1 MQYNKQQFNKVKD
14 KKMMKKVKKQWV
26 VVSVATLAFLGTT
39 AYTMGGTTA
48 HAADGSNGTNPAP
61 SNSNS
66 GNTQNSGNGGTT
78 TNQQSGGGGNAA
90 NNNNAAS
97 NNGTIASSGTSASA
111 PVVTVGTTNGQAPSF
126 NNNDESASY
135 SQQIQQGYSD
145 AFNGKGNNSNN
156 LTGQAVN
163 YYNAAYNGAQA
174 AMNAYNQLTNGYGA
188 GTQDY
193 TYYGNTP
200 VRRNDNGTTA
210 NASLAV
216 PSGTPSA
223 AAVAS
228 LQSSDPVSGATMS
241 AQAII
246 DGTPQ
251 SYASSDSPYRGG
263 ANNPIEAT
271 NSVNKYE
278 TTLLNKLNNADNVSV
293 QLPST
298 TITVPDQ
305 NNQVIT
311 NAEQM
316 YANYAGLNK
325 AFQTGANMALAQQ
338 GINDAES
345 GKWTGISKGS
355 TNNTDF
361 YLQSNTQPTNNPYDQ
376 AYRGAK
382 LAISQTFT
390 NDNYNG
396 NSSIQAK
403 TATSD
408 TDYNTLGYND
418 VVTKSQSG
426 TAFVLNGQQFYSV
439 LTGQQNSISN
449 SGGSISANV
458 NNIRLVGD
466 VGLTGNTLSGFTNS
480 TITTNLSSLI
490 VDGQNHLMDF
500 NGMNYAISGNAFKDL
515 YLKNFQTLYGSNYYG
530 PFQLNGSG
538 SIHYSNLNY
547 VGPQLL
553 SAYSNDVFFSGNVNI
568 LNPYDINTT
577 NGNVAYNYN
586 NNNNYTPYQRSGDA
600 IQGGGN
606 QENLEVNNFVLED
619 GARYFGAVSP
629 DNGGTNIIAKGNF
642 TLGQNSKM
650 TLLTRDAYGKAEG
663 AYDGANY
670 GIYLSSGGAN
680 TPSLNVLKN
689 AVLNLIGG
697 QSTRSNYIGSGI
709 ATDSAVTSTIN
720 VDGGTIN
727 YEGANG
733 VPGQYGQAFDFKGT
747 TTINVINGG
756 LIKVLLAQAPSSSV
770 GANYNV
776 GGTPSKQVT
785 YGGLINNYNS
795 GNPQTANFN
804 VANGGNLIVGLYDNG
819 GGYVIPYYGNLNMN
833 SVGPDNAV
841 FLTNNSTNAFQT
853 NSGTN
858 GQTYS
863 GAITAYNVAVTTDN
877 STTPTNFYKFQLPSG
892 STTYTG
898 VTSDGR
904 SVSGQISDTHKL
916 VISNLPSVQFVGNLQ
931 SYVNSNGDTVVTANA
946 KVSNYSGNYQNIYY
960 GVGYSNTNPNG
971 NFNSLTS
978 YNNSTLKNT
987 TPNVVDPNSYYGFV
1001 SVPSNYDGSII
1012 PISFTIPKSVAS
1024 NPTYVGMRLKYG
1036 LASVTSVLGGS
1047 NSVTN
1052 IEGYSLQNGQIAQD
1066 TNGTFLVG
1074 TNDLSKQKLGAS
1086 DALIDLVNNNLNAK
1100 NQEDFNTQTNTDY
1113 SVSYT
1118 AAKSGYQAFNINNP
1132 LSVDQLRQT
1141 SAYSNSPNP
1150 TAYAQ
1155 GYERALY
1162 DAGVRDA
1169 RNGITTNS
1177 LSQLP
1182 DYQAGMN
1189 QYVSAYT
1196 AALSTN
1202 NLGLDANTII
1212 SKSNLPTSYLGAPAT
1227 GTTAGIADATGASD
1241 FVQDERNGT
1250 IQAANSKYAA
1260 ITDPNRQSAYLDAEA
1275 GYFAAVNNQKL
1286 DATASR
1292 AKQAGYQ
1299 YAKSLI
1305 AGAMSQSQPTQSN
1318 TDPSLNFSAVQDG
1331 YNAAQAA
1338 INKAA
1343 TNLYASGNQESQMT
1357 SHGALSDDS
1366 FAGDRTVYKSIK
1378 YGYYQGSR
1386 SINSPFQSDV
1396 NLIGQ
1401 TETKLDQIEEVGYVA
1416 YVQPLSYAAGANSYN
1431 TKGSSTPTAPYNN
1444 STIGQQSYTNGYNDA
1459 QTAFNQGQSDGL
1471 TNVKSVDSSQLS
1483 TFQDNPTS
1491 VPSTYTNQNVQNS
1504 YSTGYKGA
1512 VDGYKD
1518 GIAINSGGTPNANNN
1533 QGNAQ
1538 ATYTNSYAEGNAQG
1552 KQQAGA
1558 NDYVSNNVNQNL
1570 QKTDNNYATGV
1581 QTAEQ
1586 GHADGYAAA
1595 TNNPNATTNSTSKT
1609 YVTGFKVG
1617 VSDQISDA
1625 KKSGDID
1632 AFLQGARDYIQNK
1645 KVASVNN
1652 KDVYYINYY
1661 NQGYSTAQRGLL
1673 DARDGNEQTLPVYP
1687 TPSNKDDQSYVNSQD
1702 IINQFTARLQNAYN
1716 MGYTAFKNDATT
1728 GFNDANNAL
1737 VSTKPSLTGNDSN
1750 KSVAYNVAADIFNS
1764 ELASLSLQNNAYSHS
1779 QDNTGTLYKDLQNW
1793 FSTKAQAD
1801 YQSGESVAKMTTV
1814 PPTTANNTPQIS
1826 FGFIKAGFNDLTNG
1840 YNGSTGNNV
1849 NTNSVGYIDGQT
1861 QKQNLKTGINTAIQS
1876 VKNNAPSDSDQ
1887 LDAYNGTKAGYM
1899 DVATGSTTGSK
1910 TITSQFDKVFVDAY
1924 NKAYSDGANLASEA
1938 LQQLSQNQTASG
1950 LTLNADGAKND
1961 AYTAAYNQVM
1971 DGYHDKIKLPSS
1983 GNTATT
1989 NANYIAGQGVG
2000 TTFLR
2005 DYAQAE
2011 SKKNPQYPADSTSE
2025 TYHGVFDALSNAA
2038 ANGQITTIQNSP
2050 NGTLY
2055 VDGYNL
2061 AVADINAASDHAKQ
2075 DFANG
2080 NAASANRESTP
2091 AMQAA
2096 YIQAYNQATEGF
2108 KQAINTTNTSAP
2120 ANTNAS
2126 SGFKLGAKYKQGY
2139 LDAITDFNSG
2149 ITSTINRSED
2159 GYADA
2164 MQALVDAKSGKYNNT
2179 DYSSVYT
2186 MAYSQ
2191 ALGTNNGLI
2200 NVKAK
2205 PNISNVPSA
2214 GSIPSNVN
2222 QTAYQNGYQGSV
2234 DGYQDGVAST
2244 QGTSTNKNTYSST
2257 QGNNVIYQNA
2267 YSLAN
2272 ASGRQQAGANDYTA
2286 GSFSQSEAASD
2297 SNYAAGGKSA
2307 ANGYTEGV
2315 ANKPKSSQDLTYLTG
2330 YTQGQQSG
2338 SGVSQAQQL
2347 NSTDNGLTGDQLNA
2361 YYGVKDAYATVK
2373 STNTSTLSLPSNGK
2387 EVNKTSNAYVAAFNA
2402 ATQNAQKSELDG
2414 LAYFQKGNITA
2425 PQPNNNPETIDD
2437 DARQDGFNQGSIGY
2451 GKAQINEFDSTN
2463 QNIAYINGG
2472 KMYSDIQAGIKD
2484 AQADPTKI
2492 GQYSSGSA
2500 ARDAA
2505 YDGTAGAYNDVW
2517 NNTPNSASQPKS
2529 RDQNQ
2534 AKAYVDA
2541 YNQSNNT
2548 AITDG
2553 NNGASAYVRGQNQ
2566 AIGNDAD
2573 SRAFNYGYGQA
2584 QKGFSDGLAQSIA
2597 QNPSNTAYMTGYNA
2611 YQSENAGNIDAVN
2624 GNTVNQSSVKDSTSY
2639 QDALNAYRDAYTQ
2652 LIQNPDATTMPN
2664 RTGKSQAYQNAY
2676 SVAMGELKNDYQI
2689 GYQALASSVTQNTSV
2704 PAGSNSYS
2712 TSMRTKGLNNATVGY
2727 GYGVLS
2733 QNVPSTYK
2741 NSGSLYG
2748 QQQGQLVVQAA
2759 NDIANTGTS
2768 NSSLTSNQ
2776 IYNIAALAAGDAK
2789 NAFDT
2794 NPDTSDEAGGISVNP
2809 NNNNDVYRTAYKL
2822 AVDAMKAKYNAGA
2835 QQYLNSQAESANP
2848 TTEYDMGYK
2857 DAQNGFKSGFTG
2869 ANLQN
2874 NHSQT
2879 LVGQTAGK
2887 NALAGYND
2895 AKTGIASSTYSN
2907 VDSNKMDGNLGATQA
2922 YDDISAGKGNILA
2935 SYTNASNAFQAAYNK
2950 AANEAKPYY
2959 DNGANGYVNG
2969 YSNTNA
2975 TDPLSKVQSAG
2986 YLNAQNGHDAV
2997 VKNKTSENDLTQAQK
3012 NDPSFMIGF
3021 NNATQGQTGLASA
3034 GSNTPVSQETYNSW
3048 SQSQKDGYDA
3058 TNAAYATGKDDN
3070 QKANLDGKSQA
3081 YKDAYNA
3088 AYEDAQNKAS
3098 QGAANVLSGQ
3108 SVDASTWN
3116 TWNDKQKDAYTTG
3129 QANANSAYST
3139 AETNTKASNPY
3150 PSGTDKAETFN
3161 GAQSAVNDII
3171 SGQAGQSKNND
3182 SNPVYK
3188 AAYEKAQQQAQAK
3201 VNDGVTAFTKNQAKV
3216 TNDNTADGVAQ
3227 NYGYT
3232 QADAGYNGKAGADI
3246 NTNDPAYQAG
3256 RQLRND
3262 EDTGVSE
3269 AKQAT
3274 GKDDTSFKPAN
3285 DSQRAAYDA
3294 AMAGILDGAKNNTS
3308 GQTVPQADSA
3318 QAKVYTDAYTTAH
3331 ALGIQYASDGANT
3344 FNDGQ
3349 ATTNDNSLLG
3359 QAKSQ
3364 GYTDAKK
3371 GHDAAVN
3378 KQTPTADEQNNPS
3391 FMAGYN
3397 AAQSARTGLA
3407 DIESGAT
3414 TSSTHEDDKA
3424 YAQAQQAYREAAQSI
3439 ADNPD
3444 NPAATT
3450 NTSPAYKDIYKQ
3462 AQNDLKSNYVAGQQQ
3477 FLNAESSADTSSSD
3491 SQQGKDRISQGYAD
3505 AQSGFNA
3512 AINGQTITNPNVA
3525 QKAGMGAAMTL
3536 TDAVKATVNGLY
3548 QNSDDKVAQ
3557 AANSATDAARSDLLS
3572 NPDSTGSTNTDIVNN
3587 PVKAAAYKQAQA
3599 QYKENYDNGSTAFL
3613 SNQSKPAQNDAL
3625 GQLGYNNAKE
3635 GFEAG
3640 FNGTTMPNQNSATK
3654 TGQTAGQNAL
3664 SGYHQA
3670 MQSNDSTY
3678 SVPANASQTTKDAAS
3693 GVQKAFNDAKNGTQM
3708 TKSELATK
3716 PVAFQDAY
3724 NKAIDDAKAAVS
3736 AGANAFA
3743 NGSGRPVASDAKTKA
3758 QADAYDDAQSGYDL
3772 AKSGKQLS
3780 EAQTNDA
3787 SFKAGYNAYH
3797 DAQNGHV
3804 LFVSGGKLTGNESE
3818 AEKLAYRAASDAY
3831 QSGANNEAKRN
3842 DLSQQSGIY
3851 QDEYKKAYDDANS
3864 KALSGAQEAF
3874 GNASSTFSQ
3883 SGWNQA
3889 QKDAY
3894 KAGQTNA
3901 KAGYDQTKSDVDAQN
3916 TNAQGSNAAEAFDG
3930 AKAGFSDGKSG
3941 STTDLTN
3948 KTETFINAYNAAK
3961 QEAKQ
3966 AAELGAA
3973 EFNANKTDTAVA
3985 NAKDAINVAHSNG
3998 YTQAEAGYNA
4008 QNNGYVDKS
4017 NKDASYL
4024 SGVKTAQDVA
4034 KGSSDALT
4042 DPSKKGSYNSG
4053 SAAQDAAYKATV
4065 NGYLDG
4071 SNGNNANA
4079 QSTDSTQ
4086 SKAYNDAYLVAQQK
4100 GRDAASAGA
4109 CSYLDGNNKPTGTSA
4124 ENLAQQRGYEDA
4136 SKGYSDANNS
4146 SATIPEGATQAYK
4159 DGFNA
4164 NKSGQAGISDIENG
4178 TTTTPADTTAYT
4190 KAQQAYDAASKAISA
4205 NPDKPAG
4212 ASDNS
4217 PVYKTAYAKAISDLN
4232 QNYATGKDQFISGN
4246 KQADTSV
4253 AVSSQA
4259 KSQIEQ
4265 GYNDIQRGFD
4275 DKINKATAKNAN
4287 STTQAGAEMAQKVI
4301 NSVNGVATG
4310 NVLNS
4315 DDTIVQTAN
4324 AAAQQAKQ
4332 DLQSNPDHST
4342 TSDDPNIQNNPIK
4355 AAAYQ
4360 VAVNQMHQ
4368 QYTDGSNAYLNNQAQ
4383 PTTTLGDK
4391 GYTDAQSGF
4400 SAGFNSTTMPN
4411 QSSAT
4416 VAGQKAGEEA
4426 LDGYQ
4431 SALDG
4436 KQDNSGT
4443 AMQQQANA
4451 AANQAFE
4458 DAKQNKTSDISN
4470 QPKVSYQLA
4479 YEKAMAAAQVA
4490 TTSGAKAFT
4499 DGDTEPTGDKALDK
4513 VSQVAY
4519 EAAKSGYEAARD
4531 GSTITSD
4538 EQKNPSFQA
4547 GVTAYHESIQGHDH
4561 YVSGQKLPDNASAA
4575 EKAGY
4580 EAAKSAY
4587 TIGQND
4593 GDKPTDLSSKS
4604 ETYND
4609 VFNNAYNDAK
4619 AKAQA
4624 GANEAFDNTTP
4635 VSQDDWTQAQ
4645 KDAYAAGRQNAQ
4657 TAYDDTKSDD
4667 TKSNPNVP
4675 GTDAANAFDGAKAG
4689 FKAGATGITPADVN
4703 DHPSG
4708 YMTAYQKA
4716 QSEAQAQAHQ
4726 AQIDFAK
4733 GQNDQSTDSNGALN
4747 QAYKSAYAQFKDGY
4761 NNKKNGNVDSNNKDI
4776 NYIQGIENAKQLANG
4791 IQDATDNPKNN
4802 GTEYK
4807 STPAQE
4813 AAYKATLNGYT
4824 DGANGNSA
4832 NQTPTDPSQTVI
4844 YNDAYATAKA
4854 QAKIDAGTGA
4864 TAFNNGSDKPT
4875 GTDSH
4880 VVAQQKGYTDAK
4892 DGYDY
4897 AKDNPTADLPANPT
4911 NAYKAGYNAFHS
4923 SQTGLS
4929 DAENNTSTNH
4939 ADSTAYQNAQS
4950 AYADASNAIASNPDS
4965 PASAQEKAPAYVDAY
4980 KQAINDLKANYQTGL
4995 QQFNSGANS
5004 TDTIVV
5010 TSQQAKDRLTQG
5022 YEQTKAGFDSVTDG
5036 PAIDHPTAAQQAGI
5050 DSAHTVQNAVSGIVN
5065 NNTDANNQDPVYLSA
5080 TAAAQQ
5086 AKDDLVNNPGHSTS
5100 SDNADIQN
5108 NPIKRAAYKQAIEA
5122 MQVQYTQGANAFV
5135 NNQGKPSDK
5144 LGQDGYEDAQE
5155 GFNEGFAGTKV
5166 AESENSGTQTG
5177 NKYGLSALSGYT
5189 DAYNGKVN
5197 NDTDDAPRN
5206 EANKAALQAFD
5217 DAKTGNTTDLSDK
5230 SLAYQTAYK
5239 KAQADASQALLDGA
5253 KDFANGQSSPAV
5265 TNAPSGVAAKAYADA
5280 LSGYQAA
5287 ANGGNYT
5294 ESQEANPQF
5303 MVGVTAYN
5311 DMVSGRQLFTS
5322 GGQLTGNESASEK
5335 AGYQAAQAAF
5345 ATGKNDEPKD
5355 PSLSG
5360 QSVQY
5365 QDAYNN
5371 AYDSAKQI
5379 ATSGAND
5386 AYATSPS
5393 TDTSKLS
5400 STELVAYNAGK
5411 QNAENAYNAIKGDTT
5426 IANNNIANSDAYNSF
5441 EGAKDGFIAGKT
5453 GNDISLDGKSTAYI
5467 NAYKS
5472 AKSQAAQAA
5481 AEGLAQFNA
5490 NQTDTATN
5498 SNDAINVAHKNA
5510 YNQAQAG
5517 YNAQNSSNVDKSNN
5531 DASYLSGAKTAKDV
5545 QTGYSDAKTN
5555 PSRAV
5560 YNGTPAQVAA
5570 YYATVNGFHDSS
5582 YGTNN
5587 STSTDA
5593 TQAKAYADAYKKAT
5607 ADGATAA
5614 LQGANTYNAGGA
5626 KSDDSNASGL
5636 AAQKGYEDAK
5646 QGHDDAIA
5654 NQQAPENASAAY
5666 QAGAQAVADGKR
5678 GATEFNGQK
5687 DANANYSSSNTNVQT
5702 GHDGAKDGYTDA
5714 INGANK
5720 KSFDTNSDKTQ
5731 AYQDQYSLE
5740 YDKALTKASL
5750 GAQNNFTK
5758 TNTDMNGWTQSD
5770 INAYQYGQASAS
5782 QGYDEARQKPDNTSH
5797 TGTTNIDESF
5807 KGAAAAFN
5815 DVKNGEEGQ
5824 NATAETNP
5832 VYQDAYQVALN
5843 AAKQVANNGATS
5855 FGNGQTLSDQLAKLG
5870 DNQADKNA
5878 FTKGYND
5885 AQSAYA
5891 QAQQTPSQTSPYAN
5905 GTNSNLVFEAAQ
5917 NAFSDVKNGEAGAQ
5931 ANKIF
5936 DPAYQAAY
5944 QKALNEVQPVATN
5957 GASGFSKGVDLQQQ
5971 LAAFGDNQAQKDA
5984 YSKGYNDAQTAYGQA
5999 LQNANDV
6006 ADHSTSSNG
6015 DETYRGAAA
6024 ALLDVKN
6031 GTVGKNA
6038 TAEQSGPYRDAYAK
6052 ALTQAQAQS
6061 NAGATAFGNNDN
6073 LKTALGQFGNKQ
6085 ALSDTFAKGY
6095 DDASFGYNDAQKDSN
6110 MGSTHSS
6117 NGDKDEVYRGAADAF
6132 NAVLRWE
6139 NPNPDLSQTNAAYL
6153 AAFSRAKSQAL
6164 QIAKDA
6170 AIGFSKGTTQQEL
6183 ISAQGDNKALQN
6195 AAIRGYID
6203 AQAAYAQAE
6212 LQPDTTTHLSD
6223 TNADKTFHGASLA
6236 FNDVKSGQDGNSR
6249 PADSDPVAQIA
6260 YDKALSAAQGLA
6272 KNGSTAFIK
6281 ASSLENALMAAGNNQ
6296 ADKDA
6301 ITKGYNDAQTAY
6313 EAAQQNPTAT
6323 NPYAANTNS
6332 NLVFAA
6338 VANAI
6343 ADVKANNIGAQSKN
6357 STDPV
6362 YVDAY
6367 QRALNEAQPQA
6378 TNGATGFGQGVNL
6391 ADELAKLGNNQVQK
6405 DAYNRGYTD
6414 AQNAYAQALQNAN
6427 DGANH
6432 ASTSNGDEVYRGA
6445 AAALLDVKNGTAG
6458 QNANAEQSAPF
6469 RAAYTKALQAA
6480 QAQANAGATAFG
6492 NKADLN
6498 SSLGQFG
6505 NNQAL
6510 KDAFTTGY
6518 TDANNGF
6525 NEAQV
6530 DASKASDHASQSNQD
6545 ATYRGAADAFN
6556 AVAQDKNAQPDA
6568 SKTNPAYVAAFNRA
6582 KELSNQLAQS
6592 GAVGF
6597 NQGKAEADLLAA
6609 QGNNDTLK
6617 KEISRGYSDAQTAY
6631 GQAKSQPDTD
6641 SRQTDTNAAQTF
6653 HGSSLAFNDV
6663 KLGQA
6668 GNSRPSDSDVVA
6680 QSAYDKALSE
6690 AMEIL
6695 RSGMTGYLNAT
6706 SLSVLLDRVGDDQAS
6721 RDAITK
6727 GYDDAQVAYAQ
6738 AQQNPSQTSPYTSN
6752 SNNDLVFKAVVNA
6765 ITDVKNGNSGAQ
6777 ANASSDSIYVDA
6789 YQKAIQAAQPETVNG
6804 ATGFGNDVNL
6814 DNQLATFGNNQA
6826 QRDAYTKGYSDA
6838 QNGYNLALQNANDG
6852 VNHTSNSNEDSV
6864 YRGAAAA
6871 LNDIKNGNPGQ
6882 YANAEQGAPYKAGY
6896 AKALAYA
6903 SQITKN
6909 ASVTY
6914 LQNGSLN
6921 DSLGQFGN
6929 NQSVKDIFT
6938 KGYNDAKTGI
6948 ELVQLGT
6955 DQLAS
6960 HNNNTNVD
6968 NTYRG
6973 SVLALIDINSNR
6985 PNNHLNDSTD
6995 PVFVAAYQR
7004 EAQIATQAANNGAKA
7019 YTEGLTESAAVN
7031 KYSATPEDV
7040 ASIKMGYEQ
7049 SQTGYGDGNT
7059 ANAQSKSDNPYYQV
7073 GFNYADSA
7081 YKGYQSAQSNGNQTP
7096 TGNVATDDAYQATVA
7111 ASSDVKKGVAKQ
7123 DVSGKSLAYQTAY
7136 GRAYDQFLAKKKAD
7150 QESDFSKVGK
7160 KYYKKNYKLFRVI
7173 NKYGARVYTSPKF
7186 TKKNWVITL
7195 KRGDLFKAVKIVRHN
7210 KTTRFYVGN
7219 GDYITANKDY
7229 VEATQLAKKDK
7240 TKKTTKKAKTT
7251 KKKVVKK
7258 VKPVVNTKPTKK
7270 KVVKKTQSTKK
7281 PTVAKTHKT
7290 IKKQEPKKTTKKNV
7304 KKTTAPVIKKK
7315 QTIKHPGY
7323 SVTLTPKGNSRYY
7336 RKNYTVFRLQKGA
7349 LIHTDKTFNEHNWVS
7364 TLRRND
7370 VIRVQNVVKFH
7381 GITRFYLGSG
7391 RYVTSNKEFVVD
7403 ENTYEQRKGT
7413 KAAKSDRVANKP
7425 LPNNLSKYSDAY
7437 VQAYLKEFYQGSN
7450 AQVTFRRRDN
7460 ETKQV
7465 TSSKAKNDKGSY
7477 YHENY
7482 KVYKVIAKNG
7492 VRIHTNLKF
7501 SANNWTAK
7509 LQQNNVFKV
7518 KKVFKYYG
7526 ITRLYI
7532 GNSEYITA
7540 NKDFVKR
7547 NDD

>member
-78 TNQQSGGGGNAA
+78 TNQQSGGSGNAA
-90 NNNNAAS
+90 TNTNAAS
-97 NNGTIASSGTSASA
+97 TNGTSASSGASASA

-174 AMNAYNQLTNGYGA
+174 AMNAYNQSTNGYGA

-223 AAVAS
+223 AAAAS

-251 SYASSDSPYRGG
+251 SYGSSDSPYRGG

-278 TTLLNKLNNADNVSV
+278 TTLLNKLNNPNNVSV
-293 QLPST
+293 QLPT
-298 TITVPDQ
+298 NNITVPDQ
-305 NNQVIT
+305 NNQAIT
-311 NAEQM
+311 QAEQM

-325 AFQTGANMALAQQ
+325 AFQAGANMALAQQ

-345 GKWTGISKGS
+345 GKWTGISAG
-355 TNNTDF
+355 TTTNTDF
-361 YLQSNTQPTNNPYDQ
+361 YLQSNTQQTNNPYDQ

-382 LAISQTFT
+382 AAIASTFT
-390 NDNYNG
+390 NDLYNG

-403 TATSD
+403 IASSN
-408 TDYNTLGYND
+408 TDYYTQGYND
-418 VVTKSQSG
+418 VVTQSQSG
-426 TAFVLNGQQFYSV
+426 TAFISNGQQFYSV
-439 LTGQQNSISN
+439 LTGLTNSISGA
-449 SGGSISANV
+449 GGTISSNV

-466 VGLTGNTLSGFTNS
+466 VGLTGSGASGFNDKTAISTN
-480 TITTNLSSLI
+480 ISSLT

-500 NGMNYAISGNAFKDL
+500 NGMNYLLNGNSLKDL
-515 YLKNFQTLYGSNYYG
+515 YVKNFQTLYGSNYYG
-530 PFQLNGSG
+530 PFILGGTG
-538 SIHYSNLNY
+538 SIHYSNINY
-547 VGPQLL
+547 VGPQLI
-553 SAYSNDVFFSGNVNI
+553 SAYSNDVYFSGNVNI
-568 LNPYDINTT
+568 LNPYDINPT
-577 NGNVAYNYN
+577 NFTRNY
-586 NNNNYTPYQRSGDA
+586 NYTPYQPSGDG
-600 IQGGGN
+600 IEGSGN

-619 GARYFGAVSP
+619 GAHYFGAVSP
-629 DNGGTNIIAKGNF
+629 DKGGTNIIVQGNF

-650 TLLTRDAYGKAEG
+650 TLLTRDSHGAAEG

-670 GIYLSSGGAN
+670 GIYLSSGGTN
-680 TPSLNVLKN
+680 NKPSLNVLKN

-697 QSTRSNYIGSGI
+697 QSSTSNYIGSGI
-709 ATDSAVTSTIN
+709 VTDGGVNSTIN

-727 YEGANG
+727 YQGSNG
-733 VPGQYGQAFDFKGT
+733 VPGYYGQVFDFKGS

-756 LIKVLLAQAPSSSV
+756 LIKVLLANAPSSSNNV
-770 GANYNV
+770 NYNT
-776 GGTPSKQVT
+776 GGSPSKQVSF
-785 YGGLINNYNS
+785 GGLINNNNA
-795 GNPQTANFN
+795 GNPQSANFN

-841 FLTNNSTNAFQT
+841 FLTNNSTGAFQT
-853 NSGTN
+853 NSGSN
-858 GQTYS
+858 GQTFS
-863 GAITAYNVAVTTDN
+863 GSITAYNVAVTTAG
-877 STTPTNFYKFQLPSG
+877 STTPTAFYKFQLNSG
-892 STTYTG
+892 SQTFTG
-898 VTSDGR
+898 VRSDGTP
-904 SVSGQISDTHKL
+904 VSGSISDSHKL
-916 VISNLPSVQFVGNLQ
+916 IISNLPSVQFVGNLQ
-931 SYVNSNGDTVVTANA
+931 TSYDSQGNEVITANA
-946 KVSNYSGNYQNIYY
+946 KISNYSGNYSRIYY
-960 GVGYSNTNPNG
+960 GVGYSNSNPNG

-978 YNNSTLKNT
+978 YTTSGGIKNT
-987 TPNVVDPNSYYGFV
+987 TPGLADNNTYYGFQN
-1001 SVPSNYDGSII
+1001 VPSNYDGSII
-1012 PISFTIPKSVAS
+1012 PITFILPKSVVT
-1024 NPTYVGMRLKYG
+1024 NPAYVGMRLKYG
-1036 LASVTSVLGGS
+1036 LASVTNVLGSSGS
-1047 NSVTN
+1047 TTN
-1052 IEGYSLQNGQIAQD
+1052 IEGYSLNNNNQLAQD
-1066 TNGTFLVG
+1066 SNGSFQIG
-1074 TNDLSKQKLGAS
+1074 TSDLTKQTLGTS
-1086 DALIDLVNNNLNAK
+1086 DALTDLVNNNTSAK
-1100 NQEDFNTQTNTDY
+1100 SSRDFNTQTNTDY

-1118 AAKSGYQAFNINNP
+1118 SAKSGYQAFDINNP
-1132 LSVDQLRQT
+1132 LSDTQIKQ
-1141 SAYSNSPNP
+1141 SSSYINSPNP
-1150 TAYAQ
+1150 TAYIQ
-1155 GYERALY
+1155 GYHRALY
-1162 DAGVRDA
+1162 DAGVRDG
-1169 RNGITTNS
+1169 RNGITTQS
-1177 LSQLP
+1177 LSSMP

-1338 INKAA
+1338 ISQAVS
-1343 TNLYASGNQESQMT
+1343 NLGSSNQEVQLT
-1357 SHGALSDDS
+1357 SHDALSDDG
-1366 FAGDRTVYKSIK
+1366 FLGDRTVYKSIK
-1378 YGYYQGSR
+1378 YGYYQGAK
-1386 SINSPFQSDV
+1386 NQSDV

-1416 YVQPLSYAAGANSYN
+1416 YVQPLAYSAGANSYN
-1431 TKGSSTPTAPYNN
+1431 TKGSNTPTSPYNN

-1471 TNVKSVDSSQLS
+1471 TNVKSVDSSELNTINDKPS
-1483 TFQDNPTS
+1483 S

-1504 YSTGYKGA
+1504 YKTGYKGA

-1518 GIAINSGGTPNANNN
+1518 GIAINSGGTPNANYN
-1533 QGNAQ
+1533 QGSAQ

-1558 NDYVSNNVNQNL
+1558 NDYVANNVNQNL

-1586 GHADGYAAA
+1586 GHTDGYAAA
-1595 TNNPNATTNSTSKT
+1595 KNNGNTTTNSTDKT
-1609 YVTGFKVG
+1609 YVTGFNSG
-1617 VSDQISDA
+1617 VSDQRSDA
-1625 KKSGDID
+1625 QKSNDMG
-1632 AFLQGARDYIQNK
+1632 AFFQGAEDYILNRPQ
-1645 KVASVNN
+1645 ASVNG
-1652 KDVYYINYY
+1652 KDFYYLTYY
-1661 NQGYSTAQRGLL
+1661 QQGYKTAQQGLK
-1673 DARDGNEQTLPVYP
+1673 DARDGKEQTLPVFQ
-1687 TPSNKDDQSYVNSQD
+1687 TPSNKNDNSYVNSQD
-1702 IINQFTARLQNAYN
+1702 IINQFTAQLQSAYRLGYAAFNNGSSKDDVLTALSDADSALQN
-1716 MGYTAFKNDATT
+1716 GTA
-1728 GFNDANNAL
+1728 AL
-1737 VSTKPSLTGNDSN
+1737 SAKDTN
-1750 KSVAYNVAADIFNS
+1750 KTFAYNVAADIFNS
-1764 ELASLSLQNNAYSHS
+1764 ELASLQHNAYSNS
-1779 QDNTGTLYKDLQNW
+1779 QDTTGTLYNDLKSW
-1793 FSTKAQAD
+1793 FNPKAQAD
-1801 YQSGESVAKMTTV
+1801 YQAGESVAQKTTV
-1814 PPTTANNTPQIS
+1814 APTTDNNTPQIS

-1849 NTNSVGYIDGQT
+1849 NTHSVGYKDGQN
-1861 QKQNLKTGINTAIQS
+1861 QKQNLNTGINTAIQP
-1876 VKNNAPSDSDQ
+1876 VQNNTPSDSDQ

-1899 DVATGSTTGSK
+1899 DRATGSTTGSSS
-1910 TITSQFDKVFVDAY
+1910 ITPQYDKVFVDAY

-1938 LQQLSQNQTASG
+1938 LQQLKQNQTASG
-1950 LTLNADGAKND
+1950 VTLNADGAKNV

-1971 DGYHDKIKLPSS
+1971 DGYHDTIGLPSS
-1983 GNTATT
+1983 GKTATT
-1989 NANYIAGQGVG
+1989 NANYSAGQGVG
-2000 TTFLR
+2000 TTFLI
-2005 DYAQAE
+2005 DYDQAE

-2025 TYHGVFDALSNAA
+2025 TYHGVVDALSNAA
-2038 ANGQITTIQNSP
+2038 TNGQIPKIQNSP

-2055 VDGYNL
+2055 VDGYNR
-2061 AVADINAASDHAKQ
+2061 AVAQLNQVAKDAQ
-2075 DFANG
+2075 YDFANG
-2080 NAASANRESTP
+2080 NAASPTRESTS

-2126 SGFKLGAKYKQGY
+2126 SGFNLGATNKQGY

-2149 ITSTINRSED
+2149 ITSTTNRSET

-2164 MQALVDAKSGKYNNT
+2164 MQALVDAKSSKYNNT
-2179 DYSSVYT
+2179 DNSSVYT

-2191 ALGTNNGLI
+2191 ALGTNNGLT
-2200 NVKAK
+2200 NVKAN
-2205 PNISNVPSA
+2205 PTIRNVPSA

-2244 QGTSTNKNTYSST
+2244 QGTSTNKNKYSYA
-2257 QGNNVIYQNA
+2257 QGNNSIYQNA

-2286 GSFSQSEAASD
+2286 GTFSQSEAAID
-2297 SNYAAGGKSA
+2297 SNYAKGGNSA
-2307 ANGYTEGV
+2307 ANGYTDGV
-2315 ANKPKSSQDLTYLTG
+2315 ANRPPKSSQDLTYLTG

-2373 STNTSTLSLPSNGK
+2373 STNTSTLVLPSNGK
-2387 EVNKTSNAYVAAFNA
+2387 DVNKTSNAYVAAFNA
-2402 ATQNAQKSELDG
+2402 ATQNAKKSELDG
-2414 LAYFQKGNITA
+2414 LAYFQKGNTTA
-2425 PQPNNNPETIDD
+2425 PQPSNNPETIDD
-2437 DARQDGFNQGSIGY
+2437 DARQDGFTQGSTGY
-2451 GKAQINEFDSTN
+2451 SKAQSNSFDSTN
-2463 QNIAYINGG
+2463 QNIAYINGD
-2472 KMYSDIQAGIKD
+2472 KMYSDIQAGIRD

-2505 YDGTAGAYNDVW
+2505 YDGTAGAYNDVL

-2534 AKAYVDA
+2534 TKAYVDA

-2553 NNGASAYVRGQNQ
+2553 NNGALAYVRGQNQ

-2573 SRAFNYGYGQA
+2573 SQAFNYGYNQA
-2584 QKGFSDGLAQSIA
+2584 QNGFSAGLAKLSA

-2624 GNTVNQSSVKDSTSY
+2624 GNTVNQSSVQDSTSY

-2652 LIQNPDATTMPN
+2652 LSQNPDATTLPN
-2664 RTGKSQAYQNAY
+2664 MTGKSPAYQNAY

-2748 QQQGQLVVQAA
+2748 QQQGQLVVKAA
-2759 NDIANTGTS
+2759 NDIANTGTGD
-2768 NSSLTSNQ
+2768 NSLISNQ

-2789 NAFDT
+2789 NAFDA
-2794 NPDTSDEAGGISVNP
+2794 NPDTSDVAGGISVNP
-2809 NNNNDVYRTAYKL
+2809 NNNNTVYPTAYKL

-2835 QQYLNSQAESANP
+2835 QQYLSSQAESANP
-2848 TTEYDMGYK
+2848 TKEYDMGYQ
-2857 DAQNGFKSGFTG
+2857 DARNGFNSGFTG

-2879 LVGQTAGK
+2879 LAGQTAGQ
-2887 NALAGYND
+2887 NALAGYTD
-2895 AKTGIASSTYSN
+2895 ARNGVASSTYSN
-2907 VDSNKMDGNLGATQA
+2907 VDSNKVDGNNGATQA
-2922 YDDISAGKGNILA
+2922 YADISAGKGNILA

-2950 AANEAKPYY
+2950 AAVEAKPYY
-2959 DNGANGYVNG
+2959 ANGANAYVNG
-2969 YSNTNA
+2969 DSNTNA

-3088 AYEDAQNKAS
+3088 AYEDAQDKAS

-3108 SVDASTWN
+3108 HVDTSTWN

-3150 PSGTDKAETFN
+3150 PSGTDQAETFN

-3182 SNPVYK
+3182 SNPVYQ
-3188 AAYEKAQQQAQAK
+3188 AAYDKAQQQAQDK
-3201 VNDGVTAFTKNQAKV
+3201 VNDGVTAFTKNQANV
-3216 TNDNTADGVAQ
+3216 TNDNTADSVAQ
-3227 NYGYT
+3227 KYGYT
-3232 QADAGYNGKAGADI
+3232 QADAGYNGKTGAGI

-3262 EDTGVSE
+3262 ENTGVS
-3269 AKQAT
+3269 AAQQST

-3285 DSQRAAYDA
+3285 DSQKAAYDA

-3331 ALGIQYASDGANT
+3331 ALGIQYASDGANA

-3349 ATTNDNSLLG
+3349 ANTKDKSLLG
-3359 QAKSQ
+3359 QAQSQ
-3364 GYTDAKK
+3364 GYTDAQK

-3378 KQTPTADEQNNPS
+3378 KQTLTADEQNNPS

-3414 TSSTHEDDKA
+3414 TPSTHEDDKA
-3424 YAQAQQAYREAAQSI
+3424 YDQAQKAYRDAAQSI

-3444 NPAATT
+3444 SPAPTT
-3450 NTSPAYKDIYKQ
+3450 NTSPAYKEIYNQ
-3462 AQNDLKSNYVAGQQQ
+3462 AKNDLKSKYDAGQQQ
-3477 FLNAESSADTSSSD
+3477 FLNAQSSADTSSSA

-3505 AQSGFNA
+3505 AQTGFNA
-3512 AINGQTITNPNVA
+3512 AINGQTITNPNAA
-3525 QKAGMGAAMTL
+3525 QKAGMDAAKTL
-3536 TDAVKATVNGLY
+3536 TDAVKATVNGSY
-3548 QNSDDKVAQ
+3548 QNSDNKVAQ
-3557 AANSATDAARSDLLS
+3557 AANSATDAARSYLLS
-3572 NPDSTGSTNTDIVNN
+3572 NPDSTGSTNPDIVNN
-3587 PVKAAAYKQAQA
+3587 PVKAAAYKQAQT

-3625 GQLGYNNAKE
+3625 GQLGYNNALE

-3654 TGQTAGQNAL
+3654 TGQTAGQSAL
-3664 SGYHQA
+3664 SGYQQA
-3670 MQSNDSTY
+3670 MKSTDSTY
-3678 SVPANASQTTKDAAS
+3678 SVPANAPQTTKDAAS
-3693 GVQKAFNDAKNGTQM
+3693 GVQQAFNDAKNGTKM
-3708 TKSELATK
+3708 TKAELATK
-3716 PVAFQDAY
+3716 PVAFQAAY

-3736 AGANAFA
+3736 TGANAFA
-3743 NGSGRPVASDAKTKA
+3743 NGSSRPVVTDAKTKA
-3758 QADAYDDAQSGYDL
+3758 QADAYDDAQSGYNL
-3772 AKSGKQLS
+3772 AKSGQQPS
-3780 EAQTNDA
+3780 EAQSHDA
-3787 SFKAGYNAYH
+3787 SFMAGYTAYQNAQTGH
-3797 DAQNGHV
+3797 D
-3804 LFVSGGKLTGNESE
+3804 LFVSGGKLTGNETE
-3818 AEKLAYRAASDAY
+3818 AEKLAYQAARDAY
-3831 QSGANNEAKRN
+3831 QSGANNETKN
-3842 DLSQQSGIY
+3842 KDLTQQSGIY
-3851 QDEYKKAYDDANS
+3851 QDEYNKAYDDANS
-3864 KALSGAQEAF
+3864 KALSGAKEAF
-3874 GNASSTFSQ
+3874 GNASSTVDQ
-3883 SGWNQA
+3883 SGWTQA

-3894 KAGQTNA
+3894 KVGQTNA
-3901 KAGYDQTKSDVDAQN
+3901 KAGYDQTKGDVDAQN

-3930 AKAGFSDGKSG
+3930 AKAGFADGKSG
-3941 STTDLTN
+3941 ATTDLTN

-3966 AAELGAA
+3966 AAESGAA
-3973 EFNANKTDTAVA
+3973 EFNANQLDTATA

-3998 YTQAEAGYNA
+3998 YNQAQAGYTA
-4008 QNNGYVDKS
+4008 QNNGNVDQS
-4017 NKDASYL
+4017 NKDSSYL
-4024 SGVKTAQDVA
+4024 AGVKTAQAVA

-4042 DPSKKGSYNSG
+4042 DPSKKNSYNSG

-4079 QSTDSTQ
+4079 QSTDRTQ
-4086 SKAYNDAYLVAQQK
+4086 SKAYDDAYLVAQQK

-4109 CSYLDGNNKPTGTSA
+4109 GSYLDGNNKPTGTSA
-4124 ENLAQQRGYEDA
+4124 ENLAQQKGYEDA

-4217 PVYKTAYAKAISDLN
+4217 PVYQDAYSKAVTDLK

-4265 GYNDIQRGFD
+4265 GYKDIQRGFN
-4275 DKINKATAKNAN
+4275 DKINNATTQNAN
-4287 STTQAGAEMAQKVI
+4287 STTQDGAEMAQKVI

-4310 NVLNS
+4310 DVLNS
-4315 DDTIVQTAN
+4315 DDSIVQTAN

-4400 SAGFNSTTMPN
+4400 SAGFNGTTTPN

-4416 VAGQKAGEEA
+4416 VAGQKAGKEA
-4426 LDGYQ
+4426 LAGYQ

-4547 GVTAYHESIQGHDH
+4547 GVTAYHESIQGHDL

-4635 VSQDDWTQAQ
+4635 VSQDGWTQAQ

-4667 TKSNPNVP
+4667 TKNNPNVP

-4761 NNKKNGNVDSNNKDI
+4761 NDQKNGNVDSNNNDI

-4791 IQDATDNPKNN
+4791 IKDATDNPKNN

-4813 AAYKATLNGYT
+4813 AAYNATLNGYT

-4844 YNDAYATAKA
+4844 YNDAYAAAKA

-4875 GTDSH
+4875 GSDSH
-4880 VVAQQKGYTDAK
+4880 AVAQQKGYIDAK
-4892 DGYDY
+4892 GGYDY

-4911 NAYKAGYNAFHS
+4911 DAYKAGYNAFHS

-4980 KQAINDLKANYQTGL
+4980 TQAIKDLKANYQTGL

-5004 TDTIVV
+5004 ADTSVV

-5022 YEQTKAGFDSVTDG
+5022 YEQTKAGFDSVTEG

-5065 NNTDANNQDPVYLSA
+5065 NNTDTNNQDPVYLSA

-5086 AKDDLVNNPGHSTS
+5086 AKNDLVNNPGHSTS

-5144 LGQDGYEDAQE
+5144 LGQDGYDDAQE

-5217 DAKTGNTTDLSDK
+5217 DAKTGNTPDLSDK

-5239 KAQADASQALLDGA
+5239 KAQEDASQALLDGA

-5280 LSGYQAA
+5280 LAGYQAA

-5294 ESQEANPQF
+5294 EAQKDNPQF

-5322 GGQLTGNESASEK
+5322 GGQLTGKESASEK

-5400 STELVAYNAGK
+5400 STELDAYNAGK
-5411 QNAENAYNAIKGDTT
+5411 QNAENAYNAISGDTT

-5441 EGAKDGFIAGKT
+5441 EGAKAGFIAGKT
-5453 GNDISLDGKSTAYI
+5453 GNDTSLDGKSTAYI

-5472 AKSQAAQAA
+5472 AKAQAAQAA

-5517 YNAQNSSNVDKSNN
+5517 YNAQNSGNVDKSNN
-5531 DASYLSGAKTAKDV
+5531 DASYLAGAKTAKDV

-5570 YYATVNGFHDSS
+5570 YYATVNGFHDGS

-5593 TQAKAYADAYKKAT
+5593 TQAKAYADAYQKAT

-5654 NQQAPENASAAY
+5654 NQQAPENASSAY
-5666 QAGAQAVADGKR
+5666 QAGAQAVSDGKR
-5678 GATEFNGQK
+5678 GATDFNGQK

-5750 GAQNNFTK
+5750 GAQNQFTK
-5758 TNTDMNGWTQSD
+5758 TNTDMTGWTQSD
-5770 INAYQYGQASAS
+5770 INAYQYGQANAS
-5782 QGYDEARQKPDNTSH
+5782 QGYDEARQNPDNTSH

-5824 NATAETNP
+5824 NDTAETNP

-5891 QAQQTPSQTSPYAN
+5891 QAQQTSSQTSPYAN

-5931 ANKIF
+5931 ANKIS

-5971 LAAFGDNQAQKDA
+5971 LATFGDNQAQKDA
-5984 YSKGYNDAQTAYGQA
+5984 YTKGYNDAQTAYAQA
-5999 LQNANDV
+5999 LQNANDG
-6006 ADHSTSSNG
+6006 ADHDTSSNG

-6052 ALTQAQAQS
+6052 ALAQAQVQS
-6061 NAGATAFGNNDN
+6061 NAGATAFGNKADLNSS
-6073 LKTALGQFGNKQ
+6073 LAQFGNNQ
-6085 ALSDTFAKGY
+6085 ALSDAFTKGY
-6095 DDASFGYNDAQKDSN
+6095 NDANDGYNDAQKDAN
-6110 MGSTHSS
+6110 MASTHST

-6132 NAVLRWE
+6132 NEVSRTGDATAD
-6139 NPNPDLSQTNAAYL
+6139 PSQTNAAYL
-6153 AAFSRAKSQAL
+6153 ASFNRAKDQAM
-6164 QIAKDA
+6164 QIAQA
-6170 AIGFSKGTTQQEL
+6170 AAAGFSKGTTQQEL

-6195 AAIRGYID
+6195 EAIRGYID

-6249 PADSDPVAQIA
+6249 PADSDPVAQSA

-6343 ADVKANNIGAQSKN
+6343 ADVKANNIGAQAKN

-6469 RAAYTKALQAA
+6469 RAAYAKALQAA
-6480 QAQANAGATAFG
+6480 QVQASAGATAFG

-6498 SSLGQFG
+6498 SSLDQFG

-6525 NEAQV
+6525 NQAQV

-6568 SKTNPAYVAAFNRA
+6568 SETNPAYVAAFNRA
-6582 KELSNQLAQS
+6582 KDLSNQLAQS

-6641 SRQTDTNAAQTF
+6641 SRQTDTNADQTF

-6706 SLSVLLDRVGDDQAS
+6706 SLSDLLDRVGDDQAS

-6727 GYDDAQVAYAQ
+6727 GYDDAQAAYAQ
-6738 AQQNPSQTSPYTSN
+6738 AQQNPSQTSPYPSN

-6871 LNDIKNGNPGQ
+6871 LSDIKNGNPGQ
-6882 YANAEQGAPYKAGY
+6882 YANAEQGAPYKAAY

-6903 SQITKN
+6903 SQTAKN

-7195 KRGDLFKAVKIVRHN
+7195 KQGDLFKAVKIVRHN

-7290 IKKQEPKKTTKKNV
+7290 INKQEPKKNV

-7450 AQVTFRRRDN
+7450 AQVIFRRRDN
-7460 ETKQV
+7460 ETKPV
-7465 TSSKAKNDKGSY
+7465 TSSKAKHDKSSY

-7492 VRIHTNLKF
+7492 VRIHTDLKF
-7501 SANNWTAK
+7501 NANNWIAK

-7518 KKVFKYYG
+7518 KKVVKYYG

-7532 GNSEYITA
+7532 GDSEYITA
-7540 NKDFVKR
+7540 NKNFVKR